1 MKLNKMEAIL
11 FDSGRVLNESSS
23 GHWFISPKFFD
34 FVDKEVFDHLNS
46 KHVKRAF
53 KKAINYIN
61 SIPLIETQ
69 ESEYEHFHK
78 FYQLFSEEL
87 PMLNLSEADILG
99 LTADLVYNPLKYKF
113 FEDGLQL
120 IPYLATNYKLAI
132 VSDAWPSLES
142 VYETAGLRKYFS
154 SFIISSQ
161 LGVVKPDPK
170 MYQAAL
176 DELGVDPSRALFV
189 DDNLRNCLG
198 AREVGIY
205 PILLVRDKR
214 LLLVEKIKSLG
225 KGYCVISSLNELK

>member
-1 MKLNKMEAIL
+1 M
-11 FDSGRVLNESSS
+11 
-23 GHWFISPKFFD
+23 
-34 FVDKEVFDHLNS
+34 
-46 KHVKRAF
+46 
-53 KKAINYIN
+53 
-61 SIPLIETQ
+61 
-69 ESEYEHFHK
+69 
-78 FYQLFSEEL
+78 
-87 PMLNLSEADILG
+87 
-99 LTADLVYNPLKYKF
+99 
-113 FEDGLQL
+113 QL

-170 MYQAAL
+170 MYQTAL
-176 DELGVDPSRALFV
+176 YELGVDPSCALFV